1 MRPMSAGLTNVAER
15 KRRFLFVD
23 FLVRMWLLFALIL
36 LIFPLPVR
44 RKRFA
49 APRLVF
55 IFGISMVLLG
65 PVGPNEQLLER
76 RENHRHNPALKTRAG
91 FDFPDFLEIF
101 RDPKQYIASQLGVGH
116 LPSPKHHGQ
125 LDFVALFQEPSSVA
139 GLEVVIVV
147 FDPGAKLH
155 LFVLNVVLLF
165 FRLSGR
171 ALLLVLVFPVVHELD
186 HGWTSL
192 GRHFNQIEAPV
203 VRKLAGL
210 FDGHDTNL
218 PAFVVD
224 QTDRADP
231 YLLIYT
237 NSFLANIRLLLRFSP
252 SATS

>member
-155 LFVLNVVLLF
+155 LFDLNVVLLLL
-165 FRLSGR
+165 RLFSSPLR
-171 ALLLVLVFPVVHELD
+171 LVLELPVVHEFD
-186 HGWTSL
+186 HGRTSL
-192 GRHFNQIEAPV
+192 RRHLHEIQASVIGEVASLLD
-203 VRKLAGL
+203 R
-210 FDGHDTNL
+210 DDTDL
-218 PAFVVD
+218 PPFVVD
-224 QTDRADP
+224 QTNRANP
-231 YLLIYT
+231 YLLVYA
-237 NSFLANIRLLLRFSP
+237 NFFSANIPLPLRVAP
-252 SATS
+252 NATS